1 MNVFLVTLLITYGVL
16 FGAKNVLMHIY
27 CMFSHRRWYFQS
39 DIMAVLDIIWV
50 AGSVAVFVEVTGI
63 FR

>member
-1 MNVFLVTLLITYGVL
+1 MTVFLVTLLMTYGVL

-27 CMFSHRRWYFQS
+27 ALLSNRRYIQS
-39 DIMAVLDIIWV
+39 ELATILDMLWV

-63 FR
+63 LR